1 MLDTTQLS
9 RLASGKKQESYFP
22 IAVADNKFHC
32 IILKGGDQYPYFPRP
47 LLSEFAFHVP
57 VSMPQTATETS
68 DPAKETERFEHQY
81 IQSSLLHTLLSS
93 TLSTTRPTAEQTS
106 SLSGLTVNINK
117 TLLQLLASECRN
129 GEEKGMKGLEIVQLM
144 RDGNDGKMYAAA
156 EKVAERFGR
165 QVLGEKV
172 REWAEEKML
181 GLDGTDG
188 LDDDEL

>member
-1 MLDTTQLS
+1 
-9 RLASGKKQESYFP
+9 
-22 IAVADNKFHC
+22 
-32 IILKGGDQYPYFPRP
+32 
-47 LLSEFAFHVP
+47 
-57 VSMPQTATETS
+57 
-68 DPAKETERFEHQY
+68 
-81 IQSSLLHTLLSS
+81 
-93 TLSTTRPTAEQTS
+93 
-106 SLSGLTVNINK
+106 
-117 TLLQLLASECRN
+117 
-129 GEEKGMKGLEIVQLM
+129 MKGLEIVQLM